1 MFRRRERSRLA
12 VGASLEPRPERLVGQ
27 SANATGRTAAGDGPE
42 HRRVEVVSRSERQA
56 VDARPDARK
65 VRATL
70 AMDIALDPSRPHPFA
85 HDFDPD
91 AFYRSPVHESVLAA
105 LVSTIQIHTGFLVLV
120 GEPGTGKTAVL
131 QRVARDLE
139 HGAVR
144 VLLASALRPPHEMF
158 LPVDGEPGPPGA
170 VAPTTWGASFFT
182 TLRARVRAEGATA
195 VAVDDAQRLTLTEL
209 RFLRDLAEAERAA
222 GRRLVILLVGRPGL
236 DVKFARLEE
245 EEGGHPAFTL
255 RVHLEPLDPSDVGAY
270 MARRLERQGLRL
282 DDVFTEDAVDRVIAY
297 TRGLPR
303 MINQL
308 CYAALHT
315 ATEAGRATV
324 SASSIEAA
332 AGWLELDV
340 DRDQPQPVGR
350 GTPPQV
356 GTWAHRAASAR
367 ARMEPAARGAGAM
380 LIVAGL
386 AIVRGVGA
394 GARVAVSAGPPLGLR
409 IVAAVAALMAA
420 VARTVGQG
428 VRTGARGITAAAA
441 VVWSGLRGVG
451 VLVAAA
457 GHAAGRALSACVR
470 GVVSAL
476 VMLGTVVAS
485 VGALGA
491 ATARDVGRAVSAG
504 ARGVVSTVATLGA
517 AFVSLGVMVAT
528 VAHGI
533 WRTVRVGLR
542 GLAVAVE
549 SVGAA
554 VAGLGRLAMI
564 GARGV
569 GRGARAGVHGVVAA
583 VTLLGAG
590 GVSLG
595 ALVAAAAHGVGP
607 AARAGTDGV
616 TAAVRGL
623 GAAVVGLGTLM
634 AATARGVGRGVSA
647 GVHALAV
654 AGVMLWA
661 WIERVTRT
669 LATTGRRAER
679 DVGTS
684 VRGLTAAGATIGTRA
699 GKAAASVAAGW
710 RTASRRTEAWVTGQ
724 AAAILPQVRTLP
736 PGAVFTVL
744 SLVTVT
750 LVLTLWPISYAPP
763 SIERPPPADIVE
775 SLERPPEAER
785 APAPRAVSP
794 GGTRRRESLRS
805 PAPPARGPVTFTTAR
820 PPSDR

>member
-1 MFRRRERSRLA
+1 
-12 VGASLEPRPERLVGQ
+12 
-27 SANATGRTAAGDGPE
+27 
-42 HRRVEVVSRSERQA
+42 
-56 VDARPDARK
+56 
-65 VRATL
+65 
-70 AMDIALDPSRPHPFA
+70 MDIALDPSRPHPFA
-85 HDFDPD
+85 HDVDPD

-158 LPVDGEPGPPGA
+158 LPADGEPRPRGA
-170 VAPTTWGASFFT
+170 TTPTTWGASFFT

-245 EEGGHPAFTL
+245 EEEGGHPAFTL

-297 TRGLPR
+297 ARGLPR
-303 MINQL
+303 MINHL

-356 GTWAHRAASAR
+356 GTWAHQAASAR

-394 GARVAVSAGPPLGLR
+394 GARVVVSAGPTLGLR
-409 IVAAVAALMAA
+409 ITAAVAALMAA
-420 VARTVGQG
+420 AARSVGQG

-451 VLVAAA
+451 VAGAAS
-457 GHAAGRALSACVR
+457 GHAGGRALSACVR

-476 VMLGTVVAS
+476 MMLGTVVAS

-491 ATARDVGRAVSAG
+491 ATARGVGRAVIAG
-504 ARGVVSTVATLGA
+504 ARGVVSTVAMLGA
-517 AFVSLGVMVAT
+517 AFVNLGVMVAT

-533 WRTVRVGLR
+533 WRTARLGLR

-554 VAGLGRLAMI
+554 VAGLSRLAMI
-564 GARGV
+564 GARCV

-583 VTLLGAG
+583 VTILGAG

-595 ALVAAAAHGVGP
+595 ALVAAAAHGVGR

-634 AATARGVGRGVSA
+634 AATARGVGRCVSA
-647 GVHALAV
+647 GVHALTV

-661 WIERVTRT
+661 WIERVTRA

-684 VRGLTAAGATIGTRA
+684 VRGLTAAGAAIGTRA
-699 GKAAASVAAGW
+699 EKAAASVAAA
-710 RTASRRTEAWVTGQ
+710 RRAASRRAEAWVTDQ
-724 AAAILPQVRTLP
+724 AASIIPQVRALP

-750 LVLTLWPISYAPP
+750 LVLALWPISYTPP
-763 SIERPPPADIVE
+763 SIERPPPSDIVE
-775 SLERPPEAER
+775 PLERPPEVKR

-794 GGTRRRESLRS
+794 GGVRRRESPRS
-805 PAPPARGPVTFTTAR
+805 PVSPAREPGTFTTAR